1 MSGRSRRETKSIDYS
16 RLGLEGSIKQQA
28 MTMKDGENDG
38 ILSKETLPETEVT
51 GDGTDPT
58 EAGAMAREAEKQDG
72 TDDDDVLISEKEIDA
87 KMQAAEQEKKR
98 LSDQIR
104 IQKKLRMLDKLER
117 ENRRLRD
124 ELSSVTQE
132 SEAARTAESVLRAP
146 SGGARQ
152 HCSGCGKLRQKS
164 ERNWKKTT
172 KVKAKSECAD
182 REKPKRTVMIGDLRD
197 NLAVNAEADRALR
210 VLGVSA
216 TARVEPSDS
225 SESEGPKSRV
235 KHTSKCRD
243 RRRQSNHCCSK
254 LSHGKTGKSKF
265 TGLSSDSDSDSD
277 TESKVQWPNDN
288 LGPRYN
294 NFGKAEVKFR
304 QLDLRLLVAG
314 ELNIVCQGGVSEM
327 EKEARLRLL
336 GDIVFY
342 SAHYQW
348 PALLK
353 SEVEKGAPGW
363 GYDYSRLEQQMLMP
377 FPMAKNKG
385 ERKVERVNR
394 PASAANG
401 GGKPDERVVYCGE
414 FQNGSCTLQDN
425 HGGKFFGQSVVFQ
438 HICATCWK
446 ELKHVHTIRLHQRNA
461 HCMSID
467 SLNRGPDGRV
477 Q

>member
-1 MSGRSRRETKSIDYS
+1 M
-16 RLGLEGSIKQQA
+16 
-28 MTMKDGENDG
+28 
-38 ILSKETLPETEVT
+38 
-51 GDGTDPT
+51 
-58 EAGAMAREAEKQDG
+58 
-72 TDDDDVLISEKEIDA
+72 
-87 KMQAAEQEKKR
+87 
-98 LSDQIR
+98 
-104 IQKKLRMLDKLER
+104 
-117 ENRRLRD
+117 
-124 ELSSVTQE
+124 
-132 SEAARTAESVLRAP
+132 
-146 SGGARQ
+146 
-152 HCSGCGKLRQKS
+152 
-164 ERNWKKTT
+164 
-172 KVKAKSECAD
+172 
-182 REKPKRTVMIGDLRD
+182 
-197 NLAVNAEADRALR
+197 
-210 VLGVSA
+210 
-216 TARVEPSDS
+216 EPSDW

-235 KHTSKCRD
+235 KHRSKCRD

-265 TGLSSDSDSDSD
+265 TGLSSHSDSDSD

-304 QLDLRLLVAG
+304 QLDLRLLLAG

-353 SEVEKGAPGW
+353 FHAAVLSEVEEGAPGW

-377 FPMAKNKG
+377 FPLAKNKG

-446 ELKHVHTIRLHQRNA
+446 ESKTRAHHPASSTECPLYEHWLLESGPGWEGPVMTDRDGVWCCIENGEMRDVGGLIDLHEKVKSTGLPNFQLAKIPIRSRWNIEYMQSQLAGYQDQKVVTFCKYGWPIGITDGKNLERESVRNHSGA
-461 HCMSID
+461 REFPDQMSKYITYVCYVLTYMFGMLFLLLTT
-467 SLNRGPDGRV
+467 SLGCFCPRILLFE
-477 Q
+477 